1 MTCARRSPRAGVIE
15 RNRKRLR
22 ATNMAL
28 RIALMSAMAACSS
41 QPPTSHPHET
51 LVIVGVQ
58 SEPGVID
65 SLQIETTVGGAA
77 NTNET
82 LAIGALPHEVRLT
95 PPGGDTSAAVGVRI
109 TGSQSAVGPQ
119 PLVLRTAET
128 NFVPGRTVLLRLMI
142 QGQCL
147 LGLPGGPPGAPSCTP
162 PQTCI
167 GGGCQDD
174 HVTSL
179 ETYSTSWAMNTPD
192 ICKPLNAGP
201 AIVQVGTGQTDYLP
215 LTDGQTIQAEQGPQ
229 GGHHVWIAVR
239 EENLRQSGSTT
250 TITSVAPSLG
260 LTGPKTAF
268 VFTFD
273 PDQGG
278 FCKLVGLRYQL
289 DVDGADY
296 HQFLGQPL
304 DVTVIVADAT
314 GKTGTGVAQVKIAP
328 TILCPSGI
336 SGC

>member
-1 MTCARRSPRAGVIE
+1 MTSARRFGGSDDIE
-15 RNRKRLR
+15 SSLMRLHGAKRTLR
-22 ATNMAL
+22 MVLVSAT
-28 RIALMSAMAACSS
+28 AACSS
-41 QPPTSHPHET
+41 QPPALQAHDTV
-51 LVIVGVQ
+51 VIVGVQ
-58 SEPGVID
+58 SEPGAID
-65 SLQIETTVGGAA
+65 SLQIETSLGGAA
-77 NTNET
+77 NTDET
-82 LAIGALPHEVRLT
+82 LASGALPHEVRLM
-95 PPGGDTSAAVGVRI
+95 PPRGDTSAAIAVRI
-109 TGSQSAVGPQ
+109 AGFQTAVGPQ
-119 PLVLRTAET
+119 PLLVRTAET
-128 NFVPGRTVLLRLMI
+128 SFVPGRTMLLRLMI
-142 QGQCL
+142 EGRCL

-162 PQTCI
+162 PQSCI

-179 ETYSTSWAMNTPD
+179 ETYSPSWAMDTPD

-201 AIVQVGTGQTDYLP
+201 AVVQVGTGQTDFLP
-215 LTDGQTIQAEQGPQ
+215 LTDGETIQAEQGPQ

-250 TITSVAPSLG
+250 TITSVASSSG

-289 DVDGADY
+289 DVDGTDY

-304 DVTVIVADAT
+304 DVTVTVADAT
-314 GKTGTGVAQVKIAP
+314 GRTGTGVAHVKIAP
-328 TILCPSGI
+328 TVLCPSGI